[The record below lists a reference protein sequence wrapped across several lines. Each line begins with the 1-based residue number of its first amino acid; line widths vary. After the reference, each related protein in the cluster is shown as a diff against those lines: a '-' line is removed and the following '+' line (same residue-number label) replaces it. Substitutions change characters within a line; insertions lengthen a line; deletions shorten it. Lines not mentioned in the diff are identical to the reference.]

1 MAWCRDVVVG
11 GGRQWGAGGGRP
23 RGGRGQVSQAAVP
36 IVTERMAT
44 AVTYRMKK
52 DIRRRHS
59 LSIGACGRS
68 CSADKHL
75 KAVEEREP

>member
-1 MAWCRDVVVG
+1 VR
-11 GGRQWGAGGGRP
+11 
-23 RGGRGQVSQAAVP
+23 
-36 IVTERMAT
+36 ERIAT
-44 AVTYRMKK
+44 AVTYRRKR